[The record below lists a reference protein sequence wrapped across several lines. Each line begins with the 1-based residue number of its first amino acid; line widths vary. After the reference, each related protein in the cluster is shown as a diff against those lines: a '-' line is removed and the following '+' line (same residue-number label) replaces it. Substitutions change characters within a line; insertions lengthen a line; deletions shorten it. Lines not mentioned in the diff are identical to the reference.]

1 MNASVIPATIL
12 GGFLWQQG
20 FMTEVLLIP
29 ILLEVLVVIPILIT
43 VPDTVN
49 RNKQ

>member
-1 MNASVIPATIL
+1 MNAAVTPATIL
-12 GGFLWQQG
+12 GDFLWQQG
-20 FMTEVLLIP
+20 FMTEVLLVP
-29 ILLEVLVVIPILIT
+29 ILLEVPVVTPILIT